1 MANRRWFQNQRQRSK
16 TTKCHVLTATLMC
29 DRYGIS
35 SFVYRARK
43 PFHPK
48 RLFDLIHDK
57 FIVLQN
63 VAEVDDEEGEEDDDA
78 SSGSEDEAMGGTSD
92 ENEGAEE
99 DSDTEM
105 EDDLAG
111 KDFQKE
117 IDPKV
122 TLCLVNYRSQA
133 DYHLVQIIL
142 QNKKIHPAFSG
153 LLRSKGF
160 IWLAT
165 RPNQHGEWSQA
176 GGMLTLGGG
185 APWFCTVPRGES

>member
-1 MANRRWFQNQRQRSK
+1 M
-16 TTKCHVLTATLMC
+16 TKLMC

-63 VAEVDDEEGEEDDDA
+63 AAEVDDEEEEDDEA
-78 SSGSEDEAMGGTSD
+78 GSGSEDEAMDGTLD
-92 ENEGAEE
+92 KNEGVEE

-111 KDFQKE
+111 KDFERE

-122 TLCLVNYRSQA
+122 ILPPSQR
-133 DYHLVQIIL
+133 Q
-142 QNKKIHPAFSG
+142 K
-153 LLRSKGF
+153 
-160 IWLAT
+160 T
-165 RPNQHGEWSQA
+165 
-176 GGMLTLGGG
+176 
-185 APWFCTVPRGES
+185 C

>member
-1 MANRRWFQNQRQRSK
+1 M
-16 TTKCHVLTATLMC
+16 LTH

-63 VAEVDDEEGEEDDDA
+63 VDQVDEEEDGTDD
-78 SSGSEDEAMGGTSD
+78 SEDEAMVETND
-92 ENEGAEE
+92 ENEEVDE

-111 KDFQKE
+111 KEFVQE

-122 TLCLVNYRSQA
+122 TFC
-133 DYHLVQIIL
+133 
-142 QNKKIHPAFSG
+142 F
-153 LLRSKGF
+153 RSKRRSR
-160 IWLAT
+160 LAYILC
-165 RPNQHGEWSQA
+165 PDY
-176 GGMLTLGGG
+176 
-185 APWFCTVPRGES
+185 PRE